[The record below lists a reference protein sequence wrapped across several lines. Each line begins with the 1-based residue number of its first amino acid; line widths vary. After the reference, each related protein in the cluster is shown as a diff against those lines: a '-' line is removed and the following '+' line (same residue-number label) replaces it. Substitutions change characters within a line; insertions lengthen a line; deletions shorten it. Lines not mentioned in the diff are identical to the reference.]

1 MINWSDTIK
10 ALEDYRN
17 YVLTQAKRNLTMGK
31 IKSGSRLYKSLR
43 GIVAVKQARSLTGR
57 FQSGKQPQI
66 TFKMNDYG
74 RFVDEGVQGTKE
86 GATSKPYKFD
96 KNKKSIPWDV
106 VEGFVKKRARNPK
119 TGRFQSKNTMLYLI
133 GKSIHE
139 KGIKRSLFFTR
150 PLNKR
155 RVSSANLIAKGAA
168 NDITREFTNQ
178 LRIYF
183 KDNKTLTK

>member
-1 MINWSDTIK
+1 MINWTDTIK

-17 YVLTQAKRNLTMGK
+17 YVLTQAKRNLTRAK
-31 IKSGSRLYKSLR
+31 IKSGTRLYKSLR

-57 FQSGKQPQI
+57 FMSGKQPQV
-66 TFKMNDYG
+66 TFTMNDYG
-74 RFVDEGVQGTKE
+74 HFVDQGVQGTKE
-86 GATSKPYKFD
+86 GMTAKPFKFD
-96 KNKKSIPWDV
+96 KKKKSIPWEV
-106 VEGFVKKRARNPK
+106 VDGFVKKRARNPK

-139 KGIKRSLFFTR
+139 KGIKRSLFFTK

-155 RVSSANLIAKGAA
+155 RVSSANQIAKGAA

-183 KDNKTLTK
+183 KDNKTII